1 VFGEGQPDMSALLAQ
16 AAQMQEQLISAQA
29 ELTATQVEGTSGGGL
44 VSATVSG
51 TGELLR
57 LSIQPAACDPDD
69 TETLADLIVAAV
81 RDANTNAQQLAA
93 DKLGP
98 LAGGLGGLGIGM
110 GEEPGP
116 PPAGSG
122 AGGTGFALPS
132 A

>member
-16 AAQMQEQLISAQA
+16 AAQMQEQLMSAQA
-29 ELTATQVEGTSGGGL
+29 ELTATQIEGTSGGGL

-51 TGELLR
+51 TGELLG

-98 LAGGLGGLGIGM
+98 LAGGLGGLGIGA
-110 GEEPGP
+110 GDQPGA
-116 PPAGSG
+116 PPADPG
-122 AGGTGFALPS
+122 AAGPGFALPS